1 VDELPPG
8 RTPVAT
14 RIVPEGKREDMYGFL
29 RSEVRKGRQVY
40 FVCPLV
46 EESEAV
52 DAVPA
57 EVVYEELRTKHLS
70 DLRIELVHGRMKA
83 ADKDAV
89 LEKFHRGEADVLVS
103 TTVIEVGVN
112 VPNAT
117 VMVIENAERF
127 GLAQLHQLRGR
138 VGRGSYESW
147 CFLMAE
153 PNTRLKYLTST
164 NDGFKIAQKDM
175 ELRGPGELFGTRQS
189 GALTSGM
196 DALASDT
203 EMLKLTHDEARIIMK
218 TRSSEESLQVINLAR
233 ERFADRLNDIA
244 IN

>member
-14 RIVPEGKREDMYGFL
+14 RIVPEAKRDDMYGFL
-29 RSEVRKGRQVY
+29 RGEVKKGRQVY

-52 DAVPA
+52 EALPA
-57 EVVYEELRTKHLS
+57 EAVYEDLKTNRLP
-70 DLRIELVHGRMKA
+70 DLRIELVHGRMKP
-83 ADKDAV
+83 ADKDAA
-89 LEKFHRGEADVLVS
+89 LERFRTGEADVLVS

-138 VGRGSYESW
+138 VGRGTEASW

-153 PNTRLKYLTST
+153 PNARLKFLAST
-164 NDGFKIAQKDM
+164 TDGFRIAQKDM

-189 GALTSGM
+189 GALSAGLGSLAG
-196 DALASDT
+196 DAEL
-203 EMLKLTHDEARIIMK
+203 LKLTHDEARDMMADPDSPEAQ
-218 TRSSEESLQVINLAR
+218 TVIGLAR
-233 ERFADRLNDIA
+233 ERFMDRLRDVAVN
-244 IN
+244 